1 MGRKEVEKGCKLSK
15 VIAYTAVLL
24 VAVAIAFASLAV
36 APVMAQED
44 VVTVTVNAP
53 ESVEKGES
61 FDVTI
66 VVDSITELTMALF
79 DISFNHEVVEVKD
92 VEGGSIA
99 GEEIPVYMSDFVNE
113 ETMRVMVM
121 VPDDKLLEGVSG
133 SGYLAKMNFKVAGE
147 EGDEC
152 VLDICPYIFSMDL
165 ELEGDLNKGTVPKR
179 LWNMFETNGILLSEN
194 LKDITITRKNGDK
207 WEISDWEKKRGYIV
221 RKYEGELNVYDEKS
235 GFLSDA
241 MAEEILAEWIDAT
254 IKIGGEKDD
263 EDKEQPPGITALK
276 PTEEAVNSTEG
287 EPITFEISV
296 DQEVDIN
303 WQINGTEVQVDE
315 GVTKAAYT
323 NTSAVAGTWNVSAI
337 ATNTE
342 TGLATIH
349 SWIWVVT
356 PASTEA
362 SEGTPTPTPTLTS
375 GVTPTPTP
383 KATSSPGQTVKS
395 TPTVKPTST
404 PKSKETT
411 PTPTPKTP
419 GFEAIFAIA
428 AMSAIAYVLRRRR

>member
-1 MGRKEVEKGCKLSK
+1 MERKGVEKEKDSKRGCKLPK
-15 VIAYTAVLL
+15 VIACTAVLF
-24 VAVAIAFASLAV
+24 VAVTIAFVSLAV
-36 APVMAQED
+36 APVMAQEAE
-44 VVTVTVNAP
+44 VTVTVNAP

-61 FDVTI
+61 FEVTI
-66 VVDSITELTMALF
+66 DVDSITDFNTGLF
-79 DISFNHEVVEVKD
+79 DLCFDHKVVKVED
-92 VEGGSIA
+92 VTDGSIDDIA
-99 GEEIPVYMSDFVNE
+99 IPIDMWDEIDKGTIRVFSTVP
-113 ETMRVMVM
+113 ETT
-121 VPDDKLLEGVSG
+121 GVSG
-133 SGYLAKMNFKVAGE
+133 SGYLAKISFNVKGD

-152 VLDICPYIFSMDL
+152 ALDID
-165 ELEGDLNKGTVPKR
+165 N
-179 LWNMFETNGILLSEN
+179 
-194 LKDITITRKNGDK
+194 
-207 WEISDWEKKRGYIV
+207 
-221 RKYEGELNVYDEKS
+221 
-235 GFLSDA
+235 GFLGNTT
-241 MAEEILAEWIDAT
+241 AEEIVADWIDVT
-254 IKIGGEKDD
+254 IKIGKEEGE
-263 EDKEQPPGITALK
+263 EEQQPPGITALE
-276 PTEEAVNSTEG
+276 PAEEAVSSTEG

-296 DQEVDIN
+296 DQEVDIS

-342 TGLATIH
+342 TGLASVRT
-349 SWIWVVT
+349 WIWSVT
-356 PASTEA
+356 SASAEA

-411 PTPTPKTP
+411 PTPTSKTP

-428 AMSAIAYVLRRRR
+428 AMSAIAYALVKRR